1 MKAVLLRCAAGL
13 VILDPAR
20 TEFVVC
26 VVAAFAAISVHV
38 NNARS
43 SHLAH
48 MVDKVLHI
56 VALVAAGRLVAILLP
71 TLFLCRLGDNLRL
84 GVFVI
89 LFAIAR
95 FGRIGL
101 GFAGVIDHG
110 RLLSMGWPENACR
123 RAGVPQAAA
132 ASTLFSI
139 TRMKTSGSRA
149 PGTSIRPPRMNAGT
163 PVMFWSAQ

>member
-26 VVAAFAAISVHV
+26 VVVAAFAAISVHV

-56 VALVAAGRLVAILLP
+56 VVLVAAGRLVAILLP
-71 TLFLCRLGDNLRL
+71 TVTLCRRSDTLRL
-84 GVFVI
+84 CVFVI
-89 LFAIAR
+89 LFAIAC
-95 FGRIGL
+95 FGGVGFGL
-101 GFAGVIDHG
+101 AGVVDHG
-110 RLLSMGWPENACR
+110 RLLSNG
-123 RAGVPQAAA
+123 G
-132 ASTLFSI
+132 
-139 TRMKTSGSRA
+139 
-149 PGTSIRPPRMNAGT
+149 
-163 PVMFWSAQ
+163 